1 MPKKLISAILCTVII
16 LSSIVAFASDIT
28 ITYNDTPLVLDTG
41 AYYKNNRTM
50 VPLRGVFEAVGATV
64 GWDNET
70 QTAMIVKENGTNIDF
85 IFLQIGQAVAY
96 VNSEQKALEVP
107 AEITNG
113 RTMVPL
119 HFVIEELGAK
129 VEWEKETNTVKITD
143 K

>member
-41 AYYKNNRTM
+41 AYCKNNRTM

>member
-1 MPKKLISAILCTVII
+1 MSKKLISAILCTVIV

-28 ITYNDTPLVLDTG
+28 ITYNGTPLALDTG

-70 QTAMIVKENGTNIDF
+70 QTAMIVKDDGAKIDF
-85 IFLQIGQAVAY
+85 IFLQIGQAVAH
-96 VNSEQKALEVP
+96 VNSEEKSLEVP

-129 VEWEKETNTVKITD
+129 VEWKKETNTVKITD